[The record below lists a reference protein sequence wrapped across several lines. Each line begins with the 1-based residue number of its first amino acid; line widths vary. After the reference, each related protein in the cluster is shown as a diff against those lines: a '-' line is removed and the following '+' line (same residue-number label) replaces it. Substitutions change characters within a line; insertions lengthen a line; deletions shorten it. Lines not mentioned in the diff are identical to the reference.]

1 MLIFKS
7 VQEPVLATRSPLATA
22 TLSLAWPLKTIPT
35 RAATSESTKLWVD
48 PESNNARNTLS

>member
-1 MLIFKS
+1 MRIFKF

-22 TLSLAWPLKTIPT
+22 TLSPTRPLKTIPT

-48 PESNNARNTLS
+48 PESSSARNTVS